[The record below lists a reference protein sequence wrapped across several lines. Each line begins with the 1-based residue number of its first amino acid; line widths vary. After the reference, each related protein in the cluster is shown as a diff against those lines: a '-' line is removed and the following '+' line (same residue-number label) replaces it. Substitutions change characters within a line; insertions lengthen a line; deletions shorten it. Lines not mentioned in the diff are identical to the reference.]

1 MANDNSRKIER
12 WETIQK
18 FLSTSIAIATFW
30 ITALF
35 WNYYFGQLELAPRLG
50 LGAALSGVAFLHA
63 EEIGMLIM
71 TMMKEKWQAEGR
83 DAREAAQDAKE
94 EARQAK
100 AAAREVAQDAKE
112 EARQARAEARET
124 KLQAQM
130 QAREMELQLREAQAQ
145 AEVREAQARER
156 EARAQAR
163 EAQADAR
170 EARAEAREA
179 HAQETIRDLTRRLD
193 ALERGENSNGET
205 A

>member
-18 FLSTSIAIATFW
+18 FLSISIAIATFW
-30 ITALF
+30 ITVLS
-35 WNYYFGQLELAPRLG
+35 WNYYFGQLELAPLLG

-94 EARQAK
+94 EARQA
-100 AAAREVAQDAKE
+100 
-112 EARQARAEARET
+112 RAEARE
-124 KLQAQM
+124 AQM
-130 QAREMELQLREAQAQ
+130 QAREAQLQLREARMQ
-145 AEVREAQARER
+145 AEV
-156 EARAQAR
+156 R

-179 HAQETIRDLTRRLD
+179 HAQETIRDLTRRLE
-193 ALERGENSNGET
+193 ALERGENSNGEN

>member
-18 FLSTSIAIATFW
+18 FLSISIAIATFW
-30 ITALF
+30 ITVLS

-94 EARQAK
+94 EARQA
-100 AAAREVAQDAKE
+100 
-112 EARQARAEARET
+112 RAEARE
-124 KLQAQM
+124 AQM
-130 QAREMELQLREAQAQ
+130 QVREAQAR
-145 AEVREAQARER
+145 AEVREAQARE
-156 EARAQAR
+156 R

-179 HAQETIRDLTRRLD
+179 QAQETIRDLTRRLE

>member
-1 MANDNSRKIER
+1 MANETSRKIER

-18 FLSTSIAIATFW
+18 FLSISIAIATFW
-30 ITALF
+30 ITALS
-35 WNYYFGQLELAPRLG
+35 WNYYFGELELAPRLG

-94 EARQAK
+94 EARQA
-100 AAAREVAQDAKE
+100 
-112 EARQARAEARET
+112 RAEARE
-124 KLQAQM
+124 AQ
-130 QAREMELQLREAQAQ
+130 LQLREAQAQ

-156 EARAQAR
+156 EAQAQAR

-179 HAQETIRDLTRRLD
+179 QAQETIRDLTRRLE
-193 ALERGENSNGET
+193 ALERGENANGEN

>member
-18 FLSTSIAIATFW
+18 FLSISIAIATFW
-30 ITALF
+30 ITVLS

-63 EEIGMLIM
+63 EEMGMLIM

-112 EARQARAEARET
+112 EARQARAEAREA
-124 KLQAQM
+124 KLQA
-130 QAREMELQLREAQAQ
+130 RETELQLREAKAQ
-145 AEVREAQARER
+145 AELREAQM
-156 EARAQAR
+156 QAR

-179 HAQETIRDLTRRLD
+179 HAQETIRDLTRRLE

>member
-18 FLSTSIAIATFW
+18 FLSISIAIATFW
-30 ITALF
+30 ITVLS

-112 EARQARAEARET
+112 EARQARAEARE
-124 KLQAQM
+124 AQM
-130 QAREMELQLREAQAQ
+130 QVREAQAR
-145 AEVREAQARER
+145 AEVREAQ
-156 EARAQAR
+156 AQAR

-179 HAQETIRDLTRRLD
+179 QAQETIRDLTRRLE
-193 ALERGENSNGET
+193 ALERGENSNGEK